1 MAADGNPWFADWEPD
16 ASTSNELKQEK
27 QLSASQR
34 RYYSF
39 CRRKVSDN
47 QHWIILS
54 RDTAGPHYPMGACTV
69 IIMLKSFRNT
79 GTLDST
85 LYMTEL

>member
-1 MAADGNPWFADWEPD
+1 MAADGTPWFADWEPD

-47 QHWIILS
+47 HHWIILS
-54 RDTAGPHYPMGACTV
+54 RDTASPQYL
-69 IIMLKSFRNT
+69 IMLKSFRNT
-79 GTLDST
+79 GTLNST
-85 LYMTEL
+85 LYIMT